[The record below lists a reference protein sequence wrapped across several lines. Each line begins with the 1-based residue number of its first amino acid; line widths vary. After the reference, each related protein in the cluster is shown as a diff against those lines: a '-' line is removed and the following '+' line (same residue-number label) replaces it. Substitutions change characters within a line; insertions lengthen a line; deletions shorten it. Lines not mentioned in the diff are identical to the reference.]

1 MGTAP
6 LPAEPWPPMLISP
19 QQRLPAGTA
28 LQGQSLVSPSAAQ
41 IAFCT
46 VPLWSALLAAVALPG
61 EAISRNTW
69 LGGAVVAAAGLV
81 AAQGRAAKG
90 GAGQL
95 PVAEQPARQGDGKSL

>member
-6 LPAEPWPPMLISP
+6 PPAEPCSCRGH
-19 QQRLPAGTA
+19 QRFPTGTA

-61 EAISRNTW
+61 EAVSRNTW

-90 GAGQL
+90 GAGEL
-95 PVAEQPARQGDGKSL
+95 PGAEQPARQGDGKSL